1 MDKELVYDFGDEEH
15 DEEFIYSANYDVVC
29 EVLAQ
34 LFADTYGIYFGIA
47 ECIISDY
54 DLYDSLEE
62 IYKEDL
68 LEHFRDEALEAYQ
81 EYKEFDSDHYSF
93 YGISESDFH

>member
-15 DEEFIYSANYDVVC
+15 DEEFIYSANYDIVC

-34 LFADTYGIYFGIA
+34 LFADTYGIDFGIA
-47 ECIISDY
+47 ECILGDY
-54 DLYDSLEE
+54 DLYDDLED
-62 IYKEDL
+62 IYYEDL
-68 LEHFRDEALEAYQ
+68 LEHFRDEAMEQYRDAK
-81 EYKEFDSDHYSF
+81 EYNSDPYSY